1 MLNSGPQK
9 YEYKRPNYLFH
20 AANLFSS
27 ICVWLYILINQAN
40 GTQHQAAWWYAP
52 YVAWSLLSA
61 GYYGYVQGASG
72 LTNPLASVSGWVGSL
87 LRFINGATQIG
98 PSVSEATN
106 AFASPEKGTITWL
119 MSAASITVT
128 FLAIFSTLRPW

>member
-20 AANLFSS
+20 VANLFSA

-40 GTQHQAAWWYAP
+40 ATQHQAAWWYAP
-52 YVAWSLLSA
+52 YVLWSLLSA
-61 GYYGYVQGASG
+61 GYYAYAKGVSG
-72 LTNPLASVSGWVGSL
+72 IANPLTDVSGWVGSL
-87 LRFINGATQIG
+87 LRLINGVDQVG
-98 PSVSEATN
+98 PSLSGVTN

-119 MSAASITVT
+119 MSAASIAVT